1 MVYLGYIQLCSSLTL
16 LVGFCQNRINII
28 VKSGWR
34 EKTDKN
40 RTDMAYEV
48 QNILKPCEPPFGELC
63 ATNLPIQ
70 AARVLLLTEGP
81 YHKAFW
87 KDGKYNFGYKAVEFE
102 YKWVSLSFLMQDG
115 DFIFNIIY
123 LVNSL

>member
-1 MVYLGYIQLCSSLTL
+1 MTL
-16 LVGFCQNRINII
+16 IIGFCKNKINII

-34 EKTDKN
+34 IKTEENKVLMVN
-40 RTDMAYEV
+40 EIHT
-48 QNILKPCEPPFGELC
+48 ILEPCEPPFGELI

-70 AARVLLLTEGP
+70 ATRVLLLTEGP
-81 YHKAFW
+81 YHKAFMIN
-87 KDGKYNFGYKAVEFE
+87 GQRNFGYKAVEFE
-102 YKWVSLSFLMQDG
+102 YKWISLSFLMQNG